1 MEYKVNDIKLVASTF
16 IPFVNQIWKG
26 DYDIERTQAA
36 LSKTL
41 NITAYDNKIL
51 VGCLRIL
58 TDGYFFGTITELLVL
73 PEYQKQGVGSKLLE
87 LAKENTPT
95 MRTAGCRSILRKK
108 RLSNKPTILH
118 NRKTKGTYNG
128 ITATLAVAPPSR
140 KSRNGLP
147 AFLMPEIRKE
157 IFDMTDIEEKI
168 AKAEEEIRQL
178 QNRKRKL
185 LNQKK
190 DAERKART
198 HRLIERGAILESL
211 LEKPEQYSNEQI
223 KDVLEIAFQTAQA
236 QEHLRKIGEE
246 NGEN

>member
-1 MEYKVNDIKLVASTF
+1 MIS
-16 IPFVNQIWKG
+16 
-26 DYDIERTQAA
+26 
-36 LSKTL
+36 
-41 NITAYDNKIL
+41 
-51 VGCLRIL
+51 LREMCQLIL
-58 TDGYFFGTITELLVL
+58 TI
-73 PEYQKQGVGSKLLE
+73 S
-87 LAKENTPT
+87 
-95 MRTAGCRSILRKK
+95 
-108 RLSNKPTILH
+108 
-118 NRKTKGTYNG
+118 GTYNG

-223 KDVLEIAFQTAQA
+223 KDLLEIAFQTAQA